1 MFPNL
6 HQLRSLNTRQRLLEA
21 ALELLSQRGDLGV
34 SLQEVAREAGMT
46 TGAVQHHFATAA
58 GLRAEVLS
66 RLVQTLGEAEGFWPD
81 PAWPPARRASH
92 FVAGAWREVFGRPRF
107 GTAWAAFLGARAH
120 KPTRVHVV
128 QRLAPIMAGMA
139 EQLLRSFPE
148 LAARADGRAR
158 AEFVLAALRGMGL
171 AAPFCPPGFFDRHLE
186 LLGDYL
192 VTSCQEAVPAPRAPA
207 RAGAAHSRARSTTRK
222 RRSGRASAGS
232 RRGGRAWRRCAAS
245 PAA

>member
-21 ALELLSQRGDLGV
+21 ALELLAQRGDLGV

-46 TGAVQHHFATAA
+46 TGAVQHHFASVA
-58 GLRAEVLS
+58 GLRSEVLS
-66 RLVQTLGEAEGFWPD
+66 RLAQSLGEAQDFWPD
-81 PAWPPARRASH
+81 ATWPLPRRAEH
-92 FVAGAWREVFGRPRF
+92 FVRGAWRQVFGAQRF
-107 GTAWAAFLGARAH
+107 ATAWAAFLGARAH
-120 KPTRVHVV
+120 QPTRAHVV
-128 QRLAPIMAGMA
+128 QRLAPILAGMA

-158 AEFVLAALRGMGL
+158 AEFVLAALRGLGL

-192 VTSCQEAVPAPRAPA
+192 VTSCQPPAPAPRAPA
-207 RAGAAHSRARSTTRK
+207 RRGAARSRARTR
-222 RRSGRASAGS
+222 RRTPRSARASAARS
-232 RRGGRAWRRCAAS
+232 RAERASRRCAAS
-245 PAA
+245 RAA